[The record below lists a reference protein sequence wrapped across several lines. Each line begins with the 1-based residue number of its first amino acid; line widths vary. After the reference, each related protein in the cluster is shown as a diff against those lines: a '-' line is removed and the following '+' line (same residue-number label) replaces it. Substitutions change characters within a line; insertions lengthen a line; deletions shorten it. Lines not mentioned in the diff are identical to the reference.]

1 MTNELAPDAASHEPT
16 VRLRSCGRTLLI
28 PTDLT
33 STDQALAAWVMWP
46 VLLEEGK
53 THGELAQK
61 ACRRVRI
68 ETAGSTRAIAAACLF
83 FAETAGM
90 RHIQFWRSI
99 SDHLIAI
106 TVLFRA
112 PVQSNRAKKSPQ
124 GCGAAV
130 QALRNARSSSA
141 DKKRSRGL
149 SSYRDR
155 PRAGFRTTR
164 SCLTANVKKAPSRAA
179 IRLAFTG

>member
-1 MTNELAPDAASHEPT
+1 LAEAALLCVRAFWMTNELAPDAASHEPT

-28 PTDLT
+28 PADLT
-33 STDQALAAWVMWP
+33 RTDQALAAWVMWP

-53 THGELAQK
+53 TQGELAQK

-83 FAETAGM
+83 FAEAAGM
-90 RHIQFWRSI
+90 RHKQFWRSI

-124 GCGAAV
+124 GCGAVVRPLRMLGAPRPIRNDP
-130 QALRNARSSSA
+130 AGSLRNARH
-141 DKKRSRGL
+141 RERGFEP
-149 SSYRDR
+149 RDH
-155 PRAGFRTTR
+155 A
-164 SCLTANVKKAPSRAA
+164 
-179 IRLAFTG
+179 